1 MLGAITMTDNL
12 DYKQLS
18 DDWRHRDQL
27 TWQLPSVLVVIS
39 VALITMVFQFEELA
53 HLQVYFLWGGLLF
66 AGLLSITLWRNL
78 YFQAVAEDLMDAI
91 KNGERVRGDRI
102 PKRRANGLSFGAF
115 MIRGFLKTGSTG
127 LFLLSVGLTGFLG
140 FLISDLQFQ
149 SEIKFS
155 WWVGIGIIV
164 LVLTVLINLII
175 YACHKQ
181 GSNQPKEERDNQ

>member
-1 MLGAITMTDNL
+1 MLGAITMTDIL

-27 TWQLPSVLVVIS
+27 TWQLPSVLVAIS
-39 VALITMVFQFEELA
+39 GTLITIVFEFDRLA

-66 AGLLSITLWRNL
+66 AGLLSITLGQNL
-78 YFQAVAEDLMDAI
+78 YFQAVTKDLMDAI
-91 KNGERVRGDRI
+91 KNGEQVRGDRI
-102 PKRRANGLSFGAF
+102 PKRRANGPGFGAF

-149 SEIKFS
+149 SETKFS
-155 WWVGIGIIV
+155 WRVGTGIIV

-181 GSNQPKEERDNQ
+181 GLNQPKEERDNQ